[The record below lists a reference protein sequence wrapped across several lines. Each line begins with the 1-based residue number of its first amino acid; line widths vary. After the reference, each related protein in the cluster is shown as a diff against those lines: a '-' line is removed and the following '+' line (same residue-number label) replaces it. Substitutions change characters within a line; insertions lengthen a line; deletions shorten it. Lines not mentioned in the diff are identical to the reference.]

1 MSRPHATD
9 LVVDVHVVEVWLRGV
24 NLRRQ
29 LEVGAAGG
37 QAHELQHQLQVG
49 ENLSVIIKDK
59 NFCKNKY

>member
-29 LEVGAAGG
+29 LEVGAAGSE
-37 QAHELQHQLQVG
+37 AHELQQLQVG
-49 ENLSVIIKDK
+49 AVAQASVRVVRGAHLRG
-59 NFCKNKY
+59 